1 MHILGILLALGAG
14 LFFGIIGPITKTAYN
29 LGVGVSLAIFLR
41 YLVATLLILPAI
53 PFQKK
58 LISVYINN
66 FFYFILITLGSILL
80 TIGLLVSVTFIDVS
94 LAILIFCTYPIF
106 VLLLSIIID
115 KEKISSVVKLLF
127 LSTFIGLFFVLG
139 PSFDDLNLFGVIL
152 ASIAAIGGTTMIATN
167 QRMVKKGIT
176 PIQINIFV
184 NIFNFIFFSFVLF
197 FFFTINFSISKMALF
212 TILIPSISYAI
223 ALFFQLL
230 AIPKIGQSNT
240 ALFLYSEPVIAIIG
254 AVLLLKETL
263 NYYQLLGAIVVLMSL
278 ALAIYLTGKSKMLLH
293 KV

>member
-80 TIGLLVSVTFIDVS
+80 TLGLLVSVTFIDVS

-139 PSFDDLNLFGVIL
+139 PSFEDLNLFGVIL

-176 PIQINIFV
+176 PILIYFFV

-197 FFFTINFSISKMALF
+197 FFFTINFSISKIALF

>member
-1 MHILGILLALGAG
+1 MNINKTHG
-14 LFFGIIGPITKTAYN
+14 FDKIGRK
-29 LGVGVSLAIFLR
+29 S
-41 YLVATLLILPAI
+41 
-53 PFQKK
+53 
-58 LISVYINN
+58 
-66 FFYFILITLGSILL
+66 
-80 TIGLLVSVTFIDVS
+80 
-94 LAILIFCTYPIF
+94 
-106 VLLLSIIID
+106 
-115 KEKISSVVKLLF
+115 VKLLF

-139 PSFDDLNLFGVIL
+139 PSFEDLNLFGVIL

>member
-139 PSFDDLNLFGVIL
+139 PSFEDLNLFGVIL